1 MKIRYCI
8 SLCLFALFLLK
19 GVCQSQSIEL
29 KFVEIKQ
36 NKVIVHFD
44 ILDSLEDRFY
54 SVRVYSSVDGYLNP
68 LEKITGDVG
77 LEVRPGKNK
86 TITWAASEEL
96 NATFKDKVSLE
107 IRGRIFIPFINTES
121 INQYKVFKRKRKYDL
136 TWKGGSPQNVLIF
149 DLYKGEKKVTSFPNL
164 ANVGHHTF
172 EFPSHVK
179 PGNDYRFRIS
189 DAKNNEEVVFTNQFR
204 MKRKVPL
211 LLKVVPLLAMGVG
224 LNFLLQSTPSAPVDQ
239 GIVDPYKPHSK

>member
-1 MKIRYCI
+1 MKKISYCV
-8 SLCLFALFLLK
+8 SFCLFALSLLI
-19 GVCQSQSIEL
+19 GVCQGQSIEL

-36 NKVIVHFD
+36 NKVVVHFD
-44 ILDSLEDRFY
+44 ILDSLEARFY
-54 SVRVYSSVDGYLNP
+54 SIRVYSSVDGFLNP
-68 LEKITGDVG
+68 LEKVSGDAG

-86 TITWAASEEL
+86 TVTWAASEEL
-96 NATFKDKVSLE
+96 NSTFKDKVSLE

-136 TWKGGSPQNVLIF
+136 TWKGGSPQNVLNF

-172 EFPSHVK
+172 EFPNHVR

-189 DAKNNEEVVFTNQFR
+189 DAKNNEEVVFTSQFKL
-204 MKRKVPL
+204 KRKVPL
-211 LLKVVPLLAMGVG
+211 LLKVVPLLGVG
-224 LNFLLQSTPSAPVDQ
+224 LVLNLLLQSNSDPVDS
-239 GIVDPYKPHSK
+239 DLELPRKPNK